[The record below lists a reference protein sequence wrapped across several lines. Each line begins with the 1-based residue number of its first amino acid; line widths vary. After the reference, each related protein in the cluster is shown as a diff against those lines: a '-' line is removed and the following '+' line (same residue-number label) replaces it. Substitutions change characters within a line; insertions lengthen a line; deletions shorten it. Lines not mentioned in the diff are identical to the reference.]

1 MSVYSAPPKPWSVA
15 VFETQRSEMTLF
27 VRNYIL
33 PRLED
38 IECRR
43 IVVNAPVKS
52 GKREMVEYIAMRD
65 SVAAPTRVHVF
76 ISAWHRKAD
85 NEQRDELG
93 MQNIKVFSLTGRT
106 AEKQLSDCSVWIEQQ
121 IAAGLKVVVHLDE
134 CDHGSGEK
142 QMLSDLWRKIRD
154 NVNICN
160 VLYSATPQ
168 EVLYSGEVDN
178 PDLNATVGE
187 ILDGHHVIY
196 KPPTGYCGPAKFLE
210 EGLVHVALPFF
221 EKEGGKFVLSAQG
234 KEIIS
239 DLRAAILT
247 QPRRNL
253 VVLRLSY
260 GEGGNT
266 REHKAVHQFIR
277 HCGSFPELQGFDI
290 VADVDDSLDSRES
303 SVIKS
308 TVEWSNPVY
317 WRRSMPTEVPTII
330 VIDQKSSRSTEWACH
345 DRIFATHDFRNA
357 ARFSTIS
364 QAVERVNHYEQ
375 RYGGFQPIRVYC
387 HRKTLLL
394 SARKIGY
401 SDYCR
406 NLWLKQKVRGLD
418 LYTVRHAETGAT
430 HPACPAPVDS
440 RTRDRILQMEE
451 CFADTSICA
460 RVTGTVDTEI
470 VHETTFYPVTEE
482 GWYEFIHSPTSP
494 LRLGHPLTRS
504 FSNPFPISRNKSGL
518 CPETGLWRGYLPS
531 KRGQAPWR
539 VLEFER
545 DLKDLY
551 SWGGAIK
558 DNILLD
564 HRIICYRRGVLG
576 VAVRTDTGERRI
588 VSRLEA
594 ARSMYGPQRQSA
606 RRFRLRVGGAVDEE

>member
-1 MSVYSAPPKPWSVA
+1 MSAYATPPKPWSVA

-33 PRLED
+33 PLLED
-38 IECRR
+38 TECRR

-85 NEQRDELG
+85 NEQRDELAT
-93 MQNIKVFSLTGRT
+93 QNIKVFSLSGRS
-106 AEKQLSDCSVWIEQQ
+106 AERQLGDCIAWIGEQ
-121 IAAGLKVVVHLDE
+121 IARGLKVVLHLDE

-142 QMLSDLWRKIRD
+142 QTLSALWRQIRN

-196 KPPTGYCGPAKFLE
+196 KPPRGYCGPAKFLE
-210 EGLVHVALPFF
+210 ENLVHVALPFF
-221 EKEGGKFVLSAQG
+221 EKEGGAYALSAQG
-234 KEIIS
+234 KDIMR

-247 QPRRNL
+247 EPRRNV

-260 GEGGNT
+260 GDGGST
-266 REHKAVHQFIR
+266 REHKAIHQFIR
-277 HCGSFPELQGFDI
+277 HCGSFPELQ
-290 VADVDDSLDSRES
+290 DV
-303 SVIKS
+303 SVIADADEAIPS
-308 TVEWSNPVY
+308 PHARMQTVNWSSKPF
-317 WRRSMPTEVPTII
+317 WDDLATGVPKII

-345 DRIFATHDFRNA
+345 DRVFATHDFRNV

-375 RYGGFQPIRVYC
+375 KYGGFQPIRVYC

-394 SARKIGY
+394 SAKKIGY
-401 SDYCR
+401 RNYCR
-406 NLWLKQKVRGLD
+406 PLWVQQKVRGVN
-418 LYTVRHAETGAT
+418 LYTVRHAETQAT

-440 RTRDRILQMEE
+440 RTKDRILQMEE
-451 CFADTSICA
+451 CFANTRLSA
-460 RVTGTVDTEI
+460 RVTGTIVPLI
-470 VHETTFYPVTEE
+470 VHETTFYPVTDEE
-482 GWYEFIHSPTSP
+482 WHEFIHSPMSP
-494 LRLGHPLTRS
+494 LRLGHAVTRS
-504 FSNPFPISRNKSGL
+504 FSNPFPISRKKSGL

-531 KRGQAPWR
+531 KRGEAPWR

-551 SWGGAIK
+551 SWGGEMK
-558 DNILLD
+558 DGVLLD
-564 HRIICYRRGVLG
+564 HRIICYHKGVLG
-576 VAVRTDTGERRI
+576 VAVRTDTGERRE

-594 ARSMYGPQRQSA
+594 SKSMYGPQRQPA

>member
-1 MSVYSAPPKPWSVA
+1 MTAYATPPKPWSVA
-15 VFETQRSEMTLF
+15 VFETHRSEMTLF
-27 VRNYIL
+27 VRNDIL

-43 IVVNAPVKS
+43 ILVHAPVKS

-65 SVAAPTRVHVF
+65 SVASPTRVHVF

-85 NEQRDELG
+85 NEQRVELG

-106 AEKQLSDCSVWIEQQ
+106 AEKQLSDCSVWIDQQ
-121 IAAGLKVVVHLDE
+121 IASGLKVVVHMDE

-142 QMLSDLWRKIRD
+142 QTLSDLWRKIRD

-178 PDLNATVGE
+178 PDLNATVEE

-196 KPPTGYCGPAKFLE
+196 EPPRGYCGPAKFLE
-210 EGLVHVALPFF
+210 ENLVHVAFPFF
-221 EKEGGKFVLSAQG
+221 EKEGGAFALSAQG
-234 KEIIS
+234 KHIIS
-239 DLRAAILT
+239 DLKAAILT

-260 GEGGNT
+260 GEGGT
-266 REHKAVHQFIR
+266 AREHKAVHQFIK

-317 WRRSMPTEVPTII
+317 WRRNMPIEVPTII
-330 VIDQKSSRSTEWACH
+330 IIDQKSSRSTEWACH
-345 DRIFATHDFRNA
+345 DRIFATHDFRNT

-387 HRKTLLL
+387 HKKTLLL
-394 SARKIGY
+394 SAKKIEYG
-401 SDYCR
+401 DYCKR
-406 NLWLKQKVRGLD
+406 TWVKEKVRGVD
-418 LYTVRHAETGAT
+418 LYTVRHADTRAT
-430 HPACPAPVDS
+430 HPACPGAVDS
-440 RTRDRILQMEE
+440 RTGDRVLQMEE
-451 CFADTSICA
+451 CFADTSLSA
-460 RVTGTVDTEI
+460 RVAGKVEMRI
-470 VHETTFYPVTEE
+470 IHETTFYPVTDEE
-482 GWYEFIHSPTSP
+482 WHEFTHSPTSP
-494 LRLGHPLTRS
+494 LRLGRAVTRS
-504 FSNPFPISRNKSGL
+504 FSNPFTISYTRSGL
-518 CPETGLWRGYLPS
+518 CPETGRWRGYLPS
-531 KRGQAPWR
+531 QRGQPPWR

-545 DLKDLY
+545 DLENLY
-551 SWGGAIK
+551 SWGGEK
-558 DNILLD
+558 RDGLLLD
-564 HRIICYRRGVLG
+564 HRIICYNRGVLG
-576 VAVRTDTGERRI
+576 VAVRTDTGRREE

-594 ARSMYGPQRQSA
+594 SRSMYGPQRQPR
-606 RRFRLRVGGAVDEE
+606 RRFRLRVGGAVNDE